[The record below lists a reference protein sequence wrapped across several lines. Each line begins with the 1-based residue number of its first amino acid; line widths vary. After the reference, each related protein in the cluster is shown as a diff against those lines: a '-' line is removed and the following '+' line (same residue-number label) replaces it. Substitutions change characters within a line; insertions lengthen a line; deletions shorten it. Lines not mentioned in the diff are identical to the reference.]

1 MYNIQ
6 NAEGKNYKHCSV
18 DSLQIPLDVLI
29 RYLIY
34 GNEILMNTN
43 NMNNDY
49 RIATGSATQCGR
61 RMSKSEVHP
70 EAAGVITLAV
80 S

>member
-1 MYNIQ
+1 
-6 NAEGKNYKHCSV
+6 
-18 DSLQIPLDVLI
+18 
-29 RYLIY
+29 
-34 GNEILMNTN
+34 MNTN